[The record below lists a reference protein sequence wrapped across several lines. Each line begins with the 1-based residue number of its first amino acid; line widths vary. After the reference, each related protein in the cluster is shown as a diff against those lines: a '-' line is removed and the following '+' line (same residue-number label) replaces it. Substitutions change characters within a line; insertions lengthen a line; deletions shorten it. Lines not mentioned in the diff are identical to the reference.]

1 MYYLLNEELASW
13 EELLLHNLMFQWP
26 LWMPTE
32 ESAERIVW
40 IQLRHPCSKC
50 GEILDWIM
58 DWETW
63 FNPHWDQ
70 FSRASSMSLKVCF
83 YPRLWVIAREAQWVP
98 EGKLACLRM
107 LANHLHLV
115 VPEPPA
121 LSVFCRGSFGSSS
134 SCIDT
139 IGQICAQASKSH
151 PNCLWGLLTIY
162 SKSWIDG
169 WLTELSFSF
178 CQGF

>member
-13 EELLLHNLMFQWP
+13 EEELLLHNLMFQWP
-26 LWMPTE
+26 LRMPTE

-115 VPEPPA
+115 VPESPVRPP
-121 LSVFCRGSFGSSS
+121 
-134 SCIDT
+134 
-139 IGQICAQASKSH
+139 
-151 PNCLWGLLTIY
+151 
-162 SKSWIDG
+162 
-169 WLTELSFSF
+169 
-178 CQGF
+178 QGFPLFPILSDRKTCDRIGRELRGGGGLRGGWWWWWWWAML